1 MLARGEADAALIV
14 ADRVE
19 EDLPEGA
26 WAHLAKIPRIVIAP
40 EATTSGSPASVAL
53 ACARTGI
60 DTPGTV
66 IRADGVALPLRP
78 ALAASLPTDGELLR
92 AILDRLV
99 GVGERPSLMAEG
111 EGA

>member
-26 WAHLAKIPRIVIAP
+26 RAHLAKIPRIAIAP
-40 EATTSGSPASVAL
+40 EATTSRSDASVAL
-53 ACARTGI
+53 ACATTGI

-66 IRADGVALPLRP
+66 MRVDGVSLPLRP
-78 ALAASLPTDGELLR
+78 PLAASLPTDGELLG
-92 AILDRLV
+92 AILGRLR
-99 GVGERPSLMAEG
+99 GAGGGPFHIAER